1 MKNFALGVCVFL
13 FSFCVL
19 AKPKVK
25 IIKGKDKIVYKKN
38 TIINFN
44 ESIVDGELIK
54 PKGGFIQS
62 RGRAKFNS
70 LIKYRKDF
78 VDNMKKRAKSL

>member
-1 MKNFALGVCVFL
+1 MKKIALIIFFL
-13 FSFCVL
+13 LPLSL
-19 AKPKVK
+19 SAKPKVK

-44 ESIVDGELIK
+44 ERTVDGELIK
-54 PKGGFIQS
+54 PKGSYIQS
-62 RGRAKFNS
+62 RGRVKFNS

-78 VDNMKKRAKSL
+78 LDNMLKRARKL